1 MDAPVLEVRTEGEPA
16 VAEELGQ
23 NVDQIIVKVDEV
35 RFLLLNLP
43 VVKFS
48 QFIAPEKVK
57 LHLPFFST
65 SHV

>member
-1 MDAPVLEVRTEGEPA
+1 METIDAPVLEVRTEREPV

-43 VVKFS
+43 IV
-48 QFIAPEKVK
+48 
-57 LHLPFFST
+57 
-65 SHV
+65 